1 MCDKFTK
8 RGHTVFAC
16 EIAAKSHRAANYLA
30 SNTKIKSRQKKLL
43 YIQWLGTEN
52 KKEKSTVVSRHSNLD
67 DYETMRE

>member
-30 SNTKIKSRQKKLL
+30 SNTKIKSRKKKNSF
-43 YIQWLGTEN
+43 T
-52 KKEKSTVVSRHSNLD
+52 SNGW
-67 DYETMRE
+67 EPKTRKRNPQ